1 MTKKNKGEEKMK
13 LETKRKRFFENRV
26 DAEIL
31 DIYTCDSFTEF
42 TVMRG
47 GDVDRYRVYGND
59 KSNFEITMK

>member
-1 MTKKNKGEEKMK
+1 MKM
-13 LETKRKRFFENRV
+13 ETKRKRFFENRV

-42 TVMRG
+42 IVKRG
-47 GDVDRYRVYGND
+47 GDVERYRVYGND

>member
-1 MTKKNKGEEKMK
+1 MK

-47 GDVDRYRVYGND
+47 GDVDRQRVYGND

>member
-1 MTKKNKGEEKMK
+1 MKM
-13 LETKRKRFFENRV
+13 ETKRKRFFENRV

-42 TVMRG
+42 IVKRG
-47 GDVDRYRVYGND
+47 GDVEHYRVYGND

>member
-1 MTKKNKGEEKMK
+1 MK
-13 LETKRKRFFENRV
+13 LETKRKKFFENRV